1 MSVLESDKNKKSKA
15 TSGEN
20 PENGNNIDHD
30 VPALEG
36 EKNHEKRDHY
46 HDEHH
51 FTAKGAH
58 DDVTPDDFSL
68 KSHFAFTRKNLTFKI
83 AATSVFLGLAIVAT
97 LIDVL
102 SETIFSIP
110 INGVKMNIRI
120 LDLLVVIISIP
131 TLGLIFS
138 EFIAIVIPWIHFLL
152 HSDHSPVQIVFDMLS
167 YMVVVFLFWSIFYLL
182 FRNSVFHI
190 DPNKKVDAIKRWAP
204 MGVIIPVA
212 AFAATALYLLSLYV
226 VSLSGGGITT
236 GHAAHDHS
244 HGAESANDIWGYIS
258 PRHAAHDHEG
268 HEGHDHSGDAS
279 WGNIQGFVG
288 KFAGAAFGIQL
299 ARFILFYLIFAVVE
313 KRMKPV
319 NHRFM

>member
-1 MSVLESDKNKKSKA
+1 MSAFDNDKNKKSKA
-15 TSGEN
+15 TLGQGANGE
-20 PENGNNIDHD
+20 ILDHD
-30 VPALEG
+30 VLVSDEEQG
-36 EKNHEKRDHY
+36 HDKRDHY

-51 FTAKGAH
+51 FTSKGQH
-58 DDVTPDDFSL
+58 DDVTPDDFSI
-68 KSHFAFTRKNLTFKI
+68 KNHFIFNKKNLTFKI

-97 LIDVL
+97 FLDIL

-120 LDLLVVIISIP
+120 LDLLVTIISIP

-138 EFIAIVIPWIHFLL
+138 EFIAVVVPWIHFLL

-167 YMVVVFLFWSIFYLL
+167 YMVVVFLFWAIFYLI

-190 DPNKKVDAIKRWAP
+190 DPNKKVDAMKRWIP
-204 MGVIIPVA
+204 MAVIVPAA
-212 AFAATALYLLSLYV
+212 AFVATALYLLSLYV

-236 GHAAHDHS
+236 GHAGHD
-244 HGAESANDIWGYIS
+244 HGAEMGNDMGSYIS
-258 PRHAAHDHEG
+258 PRHAGHDHG

-279 WGNIQGFVG
+279 WGNIQPFIG

-299 ARFILFYLIFAVVE
+299 ARYILFYIVFAVVE

-319 NHRFM
+319 NHRYM